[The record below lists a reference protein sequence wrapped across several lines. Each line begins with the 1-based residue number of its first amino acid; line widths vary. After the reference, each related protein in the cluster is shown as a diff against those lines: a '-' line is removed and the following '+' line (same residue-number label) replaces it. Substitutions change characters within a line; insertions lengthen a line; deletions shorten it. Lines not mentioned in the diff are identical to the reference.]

1 MSLLN
6 NSNKKGGKRDN
17 KQSKTNQPGV
27 NNASFMKPGK
37 QANVA
42 KKPVKTGGA
51 RGS

>member
-17 KQSKTNQPGV
+17 KQGKNNTPGV
-27 NNASFMKPGK
+27 NNSSFLKPGK
-37 QANVA
+37 QTNIS
-42 KKPVKTGGA
+42 KKPIKTGGA

>member
-17 KQSKTNQPGV
+17 KQATKNAIPG
-27 NNASFMKPGK
+27 AGSSFMKPTK

-42 KKPVKTGGA
+42 KKPIKTGGA